1 MLTSN
6 RTIPRTELL
15 NVLWD
20 IQRKKRYISPEDIAK
35 ISLEFGMSKT
45 EIEGVISFYHFFH
58 FKDSGKFTIY
68 LNNSIISEY
77 SGYQEI
83 KSAFEEVL
91 GIKTGKV
98 TSDKKFGLFETACIG
113 LSDQEPACLINFRP
127 FTHLNRQKVFDI
139 IEKINSGRLPSEICD
154 HTSSKI
160 QYTPKP
166 ERTVFLKPYEQFSA
180 LKTLEQYSSDE
191 IIETVKQ
198 SRLAG
203 RGGAF
208 FPTGLKWQFCRQN
221 ESDVK
226 YIVCNADEG
235 EPGTFK
241 DRVLIQEHPELIIEG
256 MIFAAYAVGASK
268 GAIYLRAEYMYL
280 KEELEKML
288 QNYRDHGYLGKNI
301 PAKIPFEFDIYVQL
315 GAGAYVCGEETALL
329 HSMEGKRGEPG
340 TKEYFPVQKGFM
352 GKPTVVNNVE
362 TLATVPRIFEMG
374 LENWL
379 KLGTTKTPGTKL
391 LSVSGDCPNKGIYE
405 IEWGMKFSE
414 FLKLTGVEKPKIVQ
428 FSGPS
433 GDCLSISTNED
444 KTLRSSQR
452 KTRDYLADDEY
463 DRTISGEDITCGGSV
478 MIFNETRD
486 VLHIVKSFSDFFVAE
501 SCGICV
507 PCRTGNFLLNKK
519 LEKLLHG
526 HGEKKDLNDIKSWS
540 EIIRT
545 TSRCGL
551 GQMSNNS
558 LLQAI
563 EKFPEVFDK
572 ALSENTDYNRAFD
585 LEQATAEYDRIINE
599 INANYE

>member
-301 PAKIPFEFDIYVQL
+301 PAKIPFE
-315 GAGAYVCGEETALL
+315 
-329 HSMEGKRGEPG
+329 
-340 TKEYFPVQKGFM
+340 
-352 GKPTVVNNVE
+352 
-362 TLATVPRIFEMG
+362 
-374 LENWL
+374 
-379 KLGTTKTPGTKL
+379 
-391 LSVSGDCPNKGIYE
+391 
-405 IEWGMKFSE
+405 
-414 FLKLTGVEKPKIVQ
+414 
-428 FSGPS
+428 
-433 GDCLSISTNED
+433 
-444 KTLRSSQR
+444 
-452 KTRDYLADDEY
+452 
-463 DRTISGEDITCGGSV
+463 
-478 MIFNETRD
+478 
-486 VLHIVKSFSDFFVAE
+486 
-501 SCGICV
+501 
-507 PCRTGNFLLNKK
+507 
-519 LEKLLHG
+519 
-526 HGEKKDLNDIKSWS
+526 
-540 EIIRT
+540 
-545 TSRCGL
+545 
-551 GQMSNNS
+551 
-558 LLQAI
+558 
-563 EKFPEVFDK
+563 
-572 ALSENTDYNRAFD
+572 
-585 LEQATAEYDRIINE
+585 
-599 INANYE
+599 